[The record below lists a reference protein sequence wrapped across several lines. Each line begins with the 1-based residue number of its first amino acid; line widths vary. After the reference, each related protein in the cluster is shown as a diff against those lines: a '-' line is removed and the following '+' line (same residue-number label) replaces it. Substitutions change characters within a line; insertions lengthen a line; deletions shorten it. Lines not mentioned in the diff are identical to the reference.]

1 MKYQILKKI
10 DDYWLQYING
20 FFGIKLIFFHAP
32 SGILHLSEFVWLAFI
47 RYESFLTI
55 FSF

>member
-32 SGILHLSEFVWLAFI
+32 SGILHLSEFIWLALLCMSHF
-47 RYESFLTI
+47 
-55 FSF
+55 